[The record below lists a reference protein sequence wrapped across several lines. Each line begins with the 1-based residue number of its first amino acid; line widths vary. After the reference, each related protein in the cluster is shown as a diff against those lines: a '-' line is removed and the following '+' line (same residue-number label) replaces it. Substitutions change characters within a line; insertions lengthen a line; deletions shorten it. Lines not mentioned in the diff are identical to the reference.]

1 MNEIA
6 IPEYTREQFAGTAL
20 PSPYEFLWEH
30 REDKF
35 MLQVLMNKMKEQ
47 AGAVGFRSFV
57 SMFKSYCESMAAQNK
72 GVKIDNATHFQ
83 GQKYELMC
91 GDYVC
96 DEDGVTKQDRMG
108 FVVTV
113 CPHPI
118 MPIKRL
124 VNVDGTGERLELEFR
139 KGYQWRSTIVQKS
152 AIASSNKILE
162 LANSGVVVNSE
173 NAKALSS
180 YLFDIENM
188 NYDTIPE
195 VKSVGRLGWIQDH
208 GFSPYVEGLYFDGED
223 SFKQLFNSVKEEGS
237 YERWIEAMKAVRKE
251 RTPARYFLAASFA
264 SVLVSP
270 CGQLPFFAH
279 AYGKSGTG
287 KTVGLMIAAS
297 VWGNPDYSGGYISTF
312 NSTRTALELRASFL
326 NSLPMCIDELQ
337 IQVAQGTDK
346 FDDIIMTLTEGVP
359 KGRGTKEG
367 GLKSQS
373 GWKNCMITSGEQPI
387 TNSASIAGAVNR
399 VIEFECDRPIYS
411 DCQTLSTILK
421 QNYGFAGRK
430 FIEFLQEE
438 DNITRAKETWKAY
451 FSKLLNEGSTDK
463 QAASASL
470 ILTAEELID
479 ELFFHDGNG
488 LTMEDLSQ
496 TMKSADSV
504 DVGKRAYDFVI
515 SEVVSRRAS
524 FLPRREIDPA
534 VSVIIGKIESG
545 CVYFVPNRLEA
556 ILSDGGYNLKVLEQ
570 YCIHNDLM
578 VHDADRPNRK
588 GTSLNGIK
596 QKCVCIRLPVTDAET
611 SDDDA
616 DDDMPF

>member
-1 MNEIA
+1 MATEIT
-6 IPEYTREQFAGTAL
+6 IPEFTKEEYEVTNK
-20 PSPYEFLWEH
+20 PYEWLYDR

-35 MLQVLMNKMKEQ
+35 LLKILTNKMKEQ
-47 AGAVGFRSFV
+47 AGALGVRAFV
-57 SMFKSYCESMAAQNK
+57 SMFKAYCESMAAQNK
-72 GVKIDNATHFQ
+72 GVKLDSATQFS
-83 GQKYELMC
+83 GQSLELMC
-91 GDYVC
+91 GDYTC
-96 DEDGVTKQDRMG
+96 DDDGVTRLDRMG
-108 FVVTV
+108 YPIVV

-118 MPIKRL
+118 MPVKRL
-124 VNVDGTGERLELEFR
+124 VNVDGTGERLELEYR
-139 KGYQWRSTIVQKS
+139 KGYQWRSAIIQK
-152 AIASSNKILE
+152 ATIASSNKILE
-162 LANSGVVVNSE
+162 LANNGIVVNSE
-173 NAKALSS
+173 NAKQLSS
-180 YLFDIENM
+180 FLFDIENQ
-188 NYDTIPE
+188 NYDLIPE

-208 GFSPYVEGLYFDGED
+208 GFSPYVDGLYFDGED
-223 SFKQLFNSVKEEGS
+223 AFKQLFESVRQEGEW
-237 YERWIEAMKAVRKE
+237 ERWLEAMRAVRKE
-251 RTPARYFLAASFA
+251 RTPARYFLAAAFA

-279 AYGKSGTG
+279 AFGKSGTG

-312 NSTRTALELRASFL
+312 NSTRIAMELRASFL
-326 NSLPMCIDELQ
+326 NSLPMCVDELQ

-346 FDDIIMTLTEGVP
+346 FDDIIMTLAEGMP

-367 GLKSQS
+367 GLKAQS

-387 TNSASIAGAVNR
+387 TNSSSIAGAINR

-463 QAASASL
+463 QAASAAL

-479 ELFFHDGNG
+479 ELFFRDGNG
-488 LTMEDLSQ
+488 LTMADLSQ

-534 VSVIIGKIESG
+534 VSVVIGKIEAGS
-545 CVYFVPNRLEA
+545 VWFVPNRLEA

-578 VHDADRPNRK
+578 IHDPDRPNRK
-588 GTSLNGIK
+588 TASLNGIK
-596 QKCVCIRLPVTDAET
+596 QKGICIKLPITDAET

-616 DDDMPF
+616 DDEMPF